1 MTRRV
6 DFVPVPG
13 ADGDG
18 DDVNGRLRAVAM
30 TLLERNRQ
38 LQQALESRIVIEQ
51 AKGVLAERYGVA
63 PDEAFQLLRHGARSH
78 RIRVHDLAS
87 RVVASRETPEEI
99 APPRSLRMGAGRG
112 AA

>member
-1 MTRRV
+1 MSQTV
-6 DFVPVPG
+6 DHLPLPA
-13 ADGDG
+13 ADGD
-18 DDVNGRLRAVAM
+18 DEDTNARLRAVAM

-51 AKGVLAERYGVA
+51 AKGVLAERFGVA
-63 PDEAFQLLRHGARSH
+63 PDEAFQLLRRGARNH
-78 RIRVHDLAS
+78 RIRVHDLAA

-99 APPRSLRMGAGRG
+99 EAPRPLSADVGRG